1 MVSMMKRADTIG
13 KRGPRRRR
21 RRHSAQFK
29 AQVIEACAAPGTSI
43 GAVAQAHGL
52 NVSVLRRW
60 VKAGVVAGVQQP
72 AQSHALQRF
81 VPVTVDGA
89 IAQPIRLEVR
99 RGNTTVKVKWPPQA
113 AAQCAAWLREW
124 LR

>member
-1 MVSMMKRADTIG
+1 MVSIMKRADTTG
-13 KRGPRRRR
+13 KRAPRRRR

-29 AQVIEACAAPGTSI
+29 AQVIAACAAPGTSM

-52 NVSVLRRW
+52 NVSLVRRW
-60 VKAGVVAGVQQP
+60 LKARAVTGGQQP
-72 AQSHALQRF
+72 VQPRALHGF

-89 IAQPIRLEVR
+89 IAQPIRVEVR
-99 RGNTTVKVKWPPQA
+99 RGNTTVNVEWPTQA
-113 AAQCAAWLREW
+113 AAQCAAWLQEW

>member
-1 MVSMMKRADTIG
+1 MMKRADTTG
-13 KRGPRRRR
+13 KRAPRRRR

-29 AQVIEACAAPGTSI
+29 TQVIEACAARGTSI

-52 NVSVLRRW
+52 NVSLVRRW
-60 VKAGVVAGVQQP
+60 LKARAVAGAQQP
-72 AQSHALQRF
+72 VQPRALQGF

-89 IAQPIRLEVR
+89 IAQPIRLAVR
-99 RGNTTVKVKWPPQA
+99 RGNTTVNLEWPTQA

>member
-13 KRGPRRRR
+13 KRAPRRRR
-21 RRHSAQFK
+21 RQHSAQFK

-52 NVSVLRRW
+52 NVSLVRRW
-60 VKAGVVAGVQQP
+60 LKARAATGIQQP
-72 AQSHALQRF
+72 AQLHALQGF

-99 RGNTTVKVKWPPQA
+99 RGNTSVKVEWPTQA